1 MRALAEIAQ
10 RIADTLAQQGGRAVA
25 LIDSPRWPRDLDL
38 SAAPELR
45 FRNPIPNARH
55 IDRVLRPLL
64 RRIAGEKPLNGAE
77 RLSMFPTPPSGY
89 FLRCIEHP
97 RCPPHLRAIG
107 LEMFGAGRAN
117 SSIDPQSVSGGA
129 IFTRFMIA
137 GFAAYRAIERLPIEA
152 YESYPDLLFRLA
164 ETDTALAP
172 KSRRRAALANR
183 NGIVARMAARSG
195 ITAAPPATLDQADA
209 AILAL
214 SAAASMS
221 DGAIVTIGNRA
232 EGRFLLP
239 LDSALASRFARLEPS
254 ASGLSG

>member
-1 MRALAEIAQ
+1 
-10 RIADTLAQQGGRAVA
+10 
-25 LIDSPRWPRDLDL
+25 
-38 SAAPELR
+38 
-45 FRNPIPNARH
+45 
-55 IDRVLRPLL
+55 
-64 RRIAGEKPLNGAE
+64 
-77 RLSMFPTPPSGY
+77 
-89 FLRCIEHP
+89 
-97 RCPPHLRAIG
+97 
-107 LEMFGAGRAN
+107 
-117 SSIDPQSVSGGA
+117 
-129 IFTRFMIA
+129 
-137 GFAAYRAIERLPIEA
+137 RAIERLPIEA

-195 ITAAPPATLDQADA
+195 ITAPPPTTLDQADA

-214 SAAASMS
+214 STVSAMS